1 MRLLLVDDDDGFR
14 ALLRTTFEAVAVE
27 VSEASD
33 ASEAALAIRNERP
46 DVVVLDVGMPGIDG
60 IVFCRMLKA
69 DPETRAIG
77 VVLLT
82 GRDDVDDLGGADA
95 LLLKPFR
102 PLELLAVV
110 ERVAGGHG
118 AVTPRMGP
126 GQPQSGE
133 EQLLLYA
140 RDLRDLIELERGQR
154 ALLENAYLQ
163 TVSASSNAL
172 ETKDTRTRQHSQRVQ
187 RYAIE
192 LARMIEPALVEDP
205 SAEYG
210 FLLHDIGKI
219 GIPDEI
225 LGKPS
230 ALSDVEWRLM
240 RQHTVLG
247 AQMLGG
253 IPFLEGA
260 GVGIVRSHHE
270 RWTGGGYPDGLA
282 GEEIPVG
289 ARIFAVADAL
299 DAITNYR
306 PYRDA
311 QSWRGGAP
319 RDPRRERQAVRS
331 GRRRRLPRSR
341 ARAPRDSPRVPR
353 RRVNSPPHGLLPHRR
368 AAGDPDA
375 RS

>member
-1 MRLLLVDDDDGFR
+1 MRLLLVDDDAGFR

-27 VSEASD
+27 VSESGD
-33 ASEAALAIRNERP
+33 ATEAAAAIRRERP
-46 DVVVLDVGMPGIDG
+46 NVVVLDVGLPGIDG
-60 IVFCRMLKA
+60 NVFCRMLKA
-69 DPETRAIG
+69 DPETRGIG

-95 LLLKPFR
+95 MLLKPFR

-110 ERVAGGHG
+110 ERVAGGHRT
-118 AVTPRMGP
+118 ASPRLP
-126 GQPQSGE
+126 QVQPQSGE

-140 RDLRDLIELERGQR
+140 RDLRDLIELERSQR
-154 ALLENAYLQ
+154 SLLETAYRQ
-163 TVSASSNAL
+163 TVSALTSAL

-192 LARMIEPALVEDP
+192 LARVVAPALVDDQ

-230 ALSDVEWRLM
+230 SLDESEWRLM
-240 RQHTVLG
+240 RRHTVLG
-247 AQMLGG
+247 AQMIGG
-253 IPFLEGA
+253 IPFLQGT

-270 RWTGGGYPDGLA
+270 RWAGGGYPDGLV

-299 DAITNYR
+299 DAITNHR
-306 PYRDA
+306 PYRGA
-311 QSWRGGAP
+311 QSWRVAHRVVLAESGEQFDPDVVDAF
-319 RDPRRERQAVRS
+319 RDREHVLHEIRREF
-331 GRRRRLPRSR
+331 LT
-341 ARAPRDSPRVPR
+341 
-353 RRVNSPPHGLLPHRR
+353 
-368 AAGDPDA
+368 AA
-375 RS
+375 

>member
-27 VSEASD
+27 VSEANS
-33 ASEAALAIRNERP
+33 AAQAALAIRSETP

-60 IVFCRMLKA
+60 IVFCRMLKE
-69 DPETRAIG
+69 DPETRDIG

-95 LLLKPFR
+95 MLLKPFR

-118 AVTPRMGP
+118 AVAPRFAP
-126 GQPQSGE
+126 VQPQSGE

-140 RDLRDLIELERGQR
+140 RDLRDLIELERSQR
-154 ALLENAYLQ
+154 TLLESAYLQ
-163 TVSASSNAL
+163 TVSALTSAL

-187 RYAIE
+187 RYAVE
-192 LARMIEPALVEDP
+192 LARLVEPALVEDH

-230 ALSDVEWRLM
+230 ALSPIEWRLM

-253 IPFLEGA
+253 IPFLEGT
-260 GVGIVRSHHE
+260 GVGIIRSHHE
-270 RWTGGGYPDGLA
+270 RWEGGGYPDDLA
-282 GEEIPVG
+282 GGEIPIG

-299 DAITNYR
+299 DAITNHR

-311 QSWRGGAP
+311 QSWRAAHREILAESGKQFDPDVVDAF
-319 RDPRRERQAVRS
+319 RDREHVLHEIRREFLV
-331 GRRRRLPRSR
+331 
-341 ARAPRDSPRVPR
+341 
-353 RRVNSPPHGLLPHRR
+353 
-368 AAGDPDA
+368 AA
-375 RS
+375 

>member
-14 ALLRTTFEAVAVE
+14 TLLRTTFEAVAVE
-27 VSEASD
+27 VTEADS
-33 ASEAALAIRNERP
+33 AAQAALAIRNEPP
-46 DVVVLDVGMPGIDG
+46 DVIVLDVGMPGIDG

-69 DPETRAIG
+69 DPETRDLG

-95 LLLKPFR
+95 ILLKPFR

-118 AVTPRMGP
+118 ALAPRAVR
-126 GQPQSGE
+126 PQSGE

-140 RDLRDLIELERGQR
+140 RDLRDLIELERSQR
-154 ALLENAYLQ
+154 SLLESAYLQ
-163 TVSASSNAL
+163 TVSALTNAL
-172 ETKDTRTRQHSQRVQ
+172 ETKDTRTRRHSQRVQ

-192 LARMIEPALVEDP
+192 LARAVDPALAEDP

-219 GIPDEI
+219 GVPDEI
-225 LGKPS
+225 LAKPS
-230 ALSDVEWRLM
+230 ALGEVEWHLM
-240 RQHTVLG
+240 RRHTVLG
-247 AQMLGG
+247 AQLLGG
-253 IPFLEGA
+253 IAFLEGP

-270 RWTGGGYPDGLA
+270 RWEGGGYPDGLG
-282 GEEIPVG
+282 GEEIPLG

-299 DAITNYR
+299 DAITTHR

-311 QSWRGGAP
+311 QSWRVAHHEIRAQRGKQFDPDVVDAF
-319 RDPRRERQAVRS
+319 RDREHVLHEIRREF
-331 GRRRRLPRSR
+331 LT
-341 ARAPRDSPRVPR
+341 
-353 RRVNSPPHGLLPHRR
+353 
-368 AAGDPDA
+368 AA
-375 RS
+375 

>member
-1 MRLLLVDDDDGFR
+1 MRLLLVDDDAGFR

-27 VSEASD
+27 VSESGD
-33 ASEAALAIRNERP
+33 ATEAAAAIRRERP
-46 DVVVLDVGMPGIDG
+46 NVVVLDVGLPGIDG
-60 IVFCRMLKA
+60 NVFCRMLKA
-69 DPETRAIG
+69 DPETRGIG

-95 LLLKPFR
+95 MLLKPFR

-110 ERVAGGHG
+110 ERVAGGHRT
-118 AVTPRMGP
+118 ASPRLAQV
-126 GQPQSGE
+126 QPQSGE

-140 RDLRDLIELERGQR
+140 RDLRDLIELERSQR
-154 ALLENAYLQ
+154 SLLETAYRQ
-163 TVSASSNAL
+163 TVSALTSAL

-192 LARMIEPALVEDP
+192 LARVVAPALVDDQ

-230 ALSDVEWRLM
+230 SLDESEWRLM
-240 RQHTVLG
+240 RRHTVLG

-253 IPFLEGA
+253 IPFLQGT

-270 RWTGGGYPDGLA
+270 RWAGGGYPDGLV

-299 DAITNYR
+299 DAITNHR
-306 PYRDA
+306 PYRGA
-311 QSWRGGAP
+311 QSWRVAHRVVLAESGEQFDPDVVDAF
-319 RDPRRERQAVRS
+319 RDREHVLHEIRREF
-331 GRRRRLPRSR
+331 LT
-341 ARAPRDSPRVPR
+341 
-353 RRVNSPPHGLLPHRR
+353 
-368 AAGDPDA
+368 AA
-375 RS
+375 

>member
-33 ASEAALAIRNERP
+33 ASEAALAIRTDPP

-60 IVFCRMLKA
+60 IVFCRMLKT
-69 DPETRAIG
+69 DPDTRDIG

-118 AVTPRMGP
+118 AVTPRAVL

-163 TVSASSNAL
+163 TVSALSNAL

-192 LARMIEPALVEDP
+192 LARVIDPALVEDP

-270 RWTGGGYPDGLA
+270 RWQGGGYPDGLA

-299 DAITNYR
+299 DAITNHR

-311 QSWRGGAP
+311 QSWRAAHHEILAESGKQFDPDVVDAF
-319 RDPRRERQAVRS
+319 RDREHVLHEIRREFLV
-331 GRRRRLPRSR
+331 
-341 ARAPRDSPRVPR
+341 
-353 RRVNSPPHGLLPHRR
+353 
-368 AAGDPDA
+368 AA
-375 RS
+375 

>member
-69 DPETRAIG
+69 DPETRDIG

-118 AVTPRMGP
+118 AVTPRMVP
-126 GQPQSGE
+126 GAAAVGRGAAAP
-133 EQLLLYA
+133 LRTRPPRPDRA
-140 RDLRDLIELERGQR
+140 RARPARAARERLPPDRLR
-154 ALLENAYLQ
+154 AL
-163 TVSASSNAL
+163 SNAL

-311 QSWRGGAP
+311 QSWRAAHHEILAESGKQFDPDVVDAF
-319 RDPRRERQAVRS
+319 RDREHVLHEIRREFLV
-331 GRRRRLPRSR
+331 
-341 ARAPRDSPRVPR
+341 
-353 RRVNSPPHGLLPHRR
+353 
-368 AAGDPDA
+368 AA
-375 RS
+375 